1 MNIDIVNDEFEK
13 CVNELQ
19 SYKNEFTTDEL
30 LDELIVDI
38 NNTLSEYAK
47 TYKFIDVV
55 SEDFTDEEFNA
66 YFEKFTLALEPVIEK
81 YSKQHVSKI
90 KREFFELCAKS
101 VVLDMKR
108 QIVESTIEDVAVQ
121 QKDSVA
127 VQELK
132 EKHHKEYML
141 VFNKSGVSE
150 EIAKKLEEEFNE
162 YLVKELHALQMD
174 INAKEV
180 DTEENRAL
188 THTIM
193 DNFKEIARKNYG
205 ETITEELLEITTRS
219 ALMKLKVLDLQNNPF
234 GIQFELPQDATRGEI
249 EIMIRKAAK
258 ENPHL
263 FQNKNIDELVDEA
276 MAQLESGEMYN
287 ETAKTLMLLEE
298 RKAELEALQS
308 KLDDLKKEDEPFIE
322 EQKDDNN
329 LEKNNTENI
338 VIVSLI
344 IVSVI
349 FLAYLLMK

>member
-1 MNIDIVNDEFEK
+1 MNIDVVNDEFK
-13 CVNELQ
+13 ACVNALQ

-30 LDELIVDI
+30 LDELIADI
-38 NNTLSEYAK
+38 NSALSEYAK
-47 TYKFIDVV
+47 TYQFIDVV
-55 SEDFTDEEFNA
+55 SEDFTDEEFND
-66 YFEKFTLALEPVIEK
+66 YFEKLTLAVEPVIEK
-81 YSKQHVSKI
+81 YSKQYVSKI
-90 KREFFELCAKS
+90 KREFFELCTKS

-108 QIVESTIEDVAVQ
+108 QIVESTIEDLGVQ

-132 EKHHKEYML
+132 EKHHQEYMS
-141 VFNKSGVSE
+141 VFNESGVSE
-150 EIAKKLEEEFNE
+150 EIATKLEIEFND
-162 YLVKELHALQMD
+162 YLVKELHTLQMD
-174 INAKEV
+174 INAQEV

-188 THTIM
+188 MHTIM

-205 ETITEELLEITTRS
+205 ETITEELLEITTLS
-219 ALMKLKVLDLQNNPF
+219 ALMKLKVVQLQNNPS

-249 EIMIRKAAK
+249 EIMMRKAAK
-258 ENPHL
+258 ANPHL

-308 KLDDLKKEDEPFIE
+308 QLDDLKKEDEPFIE
-322 EQKDDNN
+322 EQKDDNAI
-329 LEKNNTENI
+329 EKSNTENI
-338 VIVSLI
+338 VIVSII
-344 IVSVI
+344 IVSLI